1 MSHAVVFTSLCSFF
15 WFLYLPEWF
24 QLECIYLLSGNSPIF
39 LYLAPFVFLPPNVLG
54 REFVHLGVITNLRYS
69 EYPVHGNSLRCCWCL
84 CKLAFICINSP
95 TPQRLSSRPPES
107 WHQRRVSL
115 FYIASSWHWAHPST
129 LFMRAKRELLIWA
142 SEGMLFSDLHLG
154 SLQHFSLSL
163 IV

>member
-1 MSHAVVFTSLCSFF
+1 MWLFILASVTPTTVYSFSYFLVSH
-15 WFLYLPEWF
+15 
-24 QLECIYLLSGNSPIF
+24 
-39 LYLAPFVFLPPNVLG
+39 PFVFLPPNVLG
-54 REFVHLGVITNLRYS
+54 RDFVHLGVITNLSS
-69 EYPVHGNSLRCCWCL
+69 EYTVHGNSLCCCWRS

-129 LFMRAKRELLIWA
+129 LFMRAKWELVIWA
-142 SEGMLFSDLHLG
+142 SERMLFSDLHLG
-154 SLQHFSLSL
+154 SLQHFSLPL